1 MSHTRMLIVPL
12 VLALATLA
20 CSITVD
26 LPTFNV
32 ETGPTVT
39 DDIDVPLPLA
49 GAVADVEL
57 VFGAGRLDISP
68 GAQGALV
75 AGTATYNVEELKP
88 EVQVEGSQV
97 RIAQDENR
105 LRGLRNIGADVQNRW
120 ELQIGDAP
128 LDLRIMAGAYQ
139 GRIELGGLSL
149 QNLHV
154 SDGAADVR
162 LSFSQPNQVEMET
175 MRYETGASTVTL
187 TGLANA
193 NFADMIFRG
202 GAGDY
207 RLEFSGNLERDAT
220 VSIQAG
226 LSNLVI
232 VVPEGT
238 AARLSVDSG
247 FSNVDPSGSW
257 RASGQD
263 AYTLSGDGP
272 ELNINVDIGAGNL
285 ELRN

>member
-1 MSHTRMLIVPL
+1 MFYTRMLVVPL

-20 CSITVD
+20 CSITFD

-32 ETGPTVT
+32 ETGPTLT
-39 DDIDVPLPLA
+39 DDINVRVPPA
-49 GAVADVEL
+49 GEVADLEL

-88 EVQVEGSQV
+88 EIQVDGSQV
-97 RIAQDENR
+97 RITQDETR
-105 LRGLRNIGADVQNRW
+105 LRGLRNIGRDVQNRW
-120 ELQIGDAP
+120 DLQIGDTP

-139 GRIELGGLSL
+139 GRIELGDLSL
-149 QNLHV
+149 HNLHI

-162 LSFSQPNQVEMET
+162 LSFSQPNRVEMET
-175 MRYETGASTVTL
+175 LRYETGASTVTL

-193 NFADMIFRG
+193 NFADMIFRA

-207 RLEFSGNLERDAT
+207 RLEFSGDLDRDAA

-238 AARLSVDSG
+238 AARLSVDGG

-263 AYTLSGDGP
+263 NYTLAGEGP
-272 ELNINVDIGAGNL
+272 ELTINVDVGAGNL